1 MYTQLVTPVPEA
13 VRQNRFN
20 TRQVRARLVCVT
32 AFVRT
37 HKSKAFQIQ
46 ALMAVLT
53 GLHATILSTL

>member
-1 MYTQLVTPVPEA
+1 MTPVPEA